1 MKYSSTKASNA
12 PIESNHI
19 KKGNK
24 TNKTPIKVQPI
35 ELNTIFGLFVNR
47 KKNST
52 KKKETKTKTTQCS
65 PERKQQRNLKEN
77 KEMKQSH
84 KEIYMMLM
92 GDSKKRDDYCKY
104 KSCLT
109 EMSRLSVM
117 RRGIERVLSKKK
129 ITNKPIVDV
138 KRNDNAKTKEFFT
151 TFFKSEISKRNRNL
165 SNNGDMFYTERK
177 NNNNTNLNNER
188 KKGYDTVVSM
198 MKSKMKLYGIVSPV
212 KNKKSHY

>member
-1 MKYSSTKASNA
+1 MND
-12 PIESNHI
+12 
-19 KKGNK
+19 
-24 TNKTPIKVQPI
+24 
-35 ELNTIFGLFVNR
+35 LFNQLF
-47 KKNST
+47 T

-117 RRGIERVLSKKK
+117 RRGIERVLSKEK

-138 KRNDNAKTKEFFT
+138 KRNDNAKKTKEFFT